1 MKIPQKQQSRPGF
14 STLSTLAPRSFMGNP
29 REVRTRW
36 QYWKHQ
42 SAGFHHSSSSGPPRN
57 WKQALE
63 KRKSRRSQMKKGGGR
78 PIRCLENRFFFFF
91 FPMLCQG
98 HTNGGGW
105 EAGGGKDDSMYQSGV
120 AGQEDTCNVIYV
132 IIPLKK
138 SEKLNIYL
146 SAVNFPGEDNK

>member
-14 STLSTLAPRSFMGNP
+14 STLSTPAPRSFMGNP

-42 SAGFHHSSSSGPPRN
+42 STDFHHSSSSGPPRN

-91 FPMLCQG
+91 FRCYAKGTQM
-98 HTNGGGW
+98 
-105 EAGGGKDDSMYQSGV
+105 EEDEKRGGGKDDSMYQSDV
-120 AGQEDTCNVIYV
+120 AGQEGTCNV

-138 SEKLNIYL
+138 CLWERSSI
-146 SAVNFPGEDNK
+146 FIFQQ